1 MTTSLNNKKGTT
13 LVELMVCLVLL
24 ALFGV
29 AAVTLVKPSAEAYIS
44 VQQLTRAQNLA
55 DALIETIRGEVL
67 EANGYIRF
75 TDGATESDDLDKV
88 FASKGNDY
96 SKGTA
101 LEFSVYPNHVELI
114 DKDCVPAL
122 TKTDGTAL
130 LTQEQANALNGYVL
144 MRFYRDELND
154 EGHYGN
160 PQHKK
165 KNKDENG
172 TVTVTQPYV
181 AYGYTTAY
189 PRDAYMGLFIS
200 DLRFYAR
207 SWTQD
212 GEETKTPR
220 ITAMTVVLTVAKR
233 DANNQIVPLCT
244 QKAIVQLPGE
254 PVILY
259 EPGTWD
265 GNPSSES

>member
-1 MTTSLNNKKGTT
+1 M
-13 LVELMVCLVLL
+13 
-24 ALFGV
+24 
-29 AAVTLVKPSAEAYIS
+29 
-44 VQQLTRAQNLA
+44 
-55 DALIETIRGEVL
+55 
-67 EANGYIRF
+67 
-75 TDGATESDDLDKV
+75 
-88 FASKGNDY
+88 SKGNDY

-101 LEFSVYPNHVELI
+101 LEFSVYPNHIELI
-114 DKDCVPAL
+114 DKDCVPPL

-130 LTQEQANALNGYVL
+130 LTPEQANALNGYL
-144 MRFYRDELND
+144 HMRFYRDELND
-154 EGHYGN
+154 AGHYGN
-160 PQHKK
+160 PQHTKE
-165 KNKDENG
+165 NKDADGNVTG
-172 TVTVTQPYV
+172 TLPYV

-200 DLRFYAR
+200 ELHFYAR

-212 GEETKTPR
+212 GDETKTPR

-233 DANNQIVPLCT
+233 DAYNQIVPLCT

-265 GNPSSES
+265 GKASSES

>member
-1 MTTSLNNKKGTT
+1 M
-13 LVELMVCLVLL
+13 
-24 ALFGV
+24 
-29 AAVTLVKPSAEAYIS
+29 
-44 VQQLTRAQNLA
+44 
-55 DALIETIRGEVL
+55 L

-75 TDGATESDDLDKV
+75 TDGATDLNNLDSV
-88 FASKGNDY
+88 FSSKGNDY

-101 LEFSVYPNHVELI
+101 LEFSVYPNHIELI
-114 DKDCVPAL
+114 DKDCVPPL

-130 LTQEQANALNGYVL
+130 LTAEQANALNGYL
-144 MRFYRDELND
+144 HMRFYRDELNAA
-154 EGHYGN
+154 GHYGN
-160 PQHKK
+160 PQHTKE
-165 KNKDENG
+165 NKDADGNVTG
-172 TVTVTQPYV
+172 TLPYV

-200 DLRFYAR
+200 ELHFYAR

-212 GEETKTPR
+212 GDETKTPR

-233 DANNQIVPLCT
+233 DANDQIVPLCT

-265 GNPSSES
+265 GKASSES

>member
-1 MTTSLNNKKGTT
+1 MKQRLKNQNGTT
-13 LVELMVCLVLL
+13 LVELIVCMVLL
-24 ALFGV
+24 AIFTL
-29 AAVTLVKPSAEAYIS
+29 AAVTLIQPSAQAYMDI
-44 VQQLTRAQNLA
+44 QQQTRAQNLA

-75 TDGATESDDLDKV
+75 TDGATDLDTLDIV

-114 DKDCVPAL
+114 DKDCVPPL
-122 TKTDGTAL
+122 TKTDGTEL
-130 LTQEQANALNGYVL
+130 LTPQQANALNGYL
-144 MRFYRDELND
+144 HMRFYRDELND
-154 EGHYGN
+154 ARHYGN
-160 PQHKK
+160 PQHTKE
-165 KNKDENG
+165 NKDADG
-172 TVTVTQPYV
+172 TVTSRPYV

-189 PRDAYMGLFIS
+189 RRDAYMGLFIS
-200 DLRFYAR
+200 DLHFYAR

-212 GEETKTPR
+212 GDETKTPR
-220 ITAMTVVLTVAKR
+220 ITAMTVVLTVAKK
-233 DANNQIVPLCT
+233 DASGQTVPLCT

>member
-1 MTTSLNNKKGTT
+1 
-13 LVELMVCLVLL
+13 
-24 ALFGV
+24 
-29 AAVTLVKPSAEAYIS
+29 
-44 VQQLTRAQNLA
+44 
-55 DALIETIRGEVL
+55 
-67 EANGYIRF
+67 
-75 TDGATESDDLDKV
+75 
-88 FASKGNDY
+88 
-96 SKGTA
+96 
-101 LEFSVYPNHVELI
+101 LEFSVYPNHIELI
-114 DKDCVPAL
+114 DKDCVPPL

-130 LTQEQANALNGYVL
+130 LTAEQANALNGYL
-144 MRFYRDELND
+144 HMRFYRDELNGA
-154 EGHYGN
+154 GHYGN
-160 PQHKK
+160 PQHTKK
-165 KNKDENG
+165 DKAEDGTE
-172 TVTVTQPYV
+172 TVTRPYV

-200 DLRFYAR
+200 DLHFYAR

-212 GEETKTPR
+212 GDETKTPR

-265 GNPSSES
+265 GKASSES